1 LYISPSSYG
10 HSLIKFALLGT
21 GLFVGSYLNLSR
33 SVRYITAKMAPIATD
48 TPNSNG
54 SSGRIGFDIAGFSP
68 AAVTPF
74 TPEGAVDYDAIHR
87 IGQFFLQFPN
97 IKSILVLGHAGEGT
111 FLLPEEKTALIRAYV
126 DATEGKIPIIS
137 GITSEGNYV
146 AGLEAKAAKEAGAS
160 AALIYPSH
168 GWLRFGYQKGA
179 PQKRYEDIWNASGLP
194 QICFQYPQAT
204 KATLD
209 LETQLDIMSKPY
221 VFALKNGVRDMARW
235 DVEVPIIR
243 KRNPGKPILTCHD
256 EYLIHTSWNC
266 DGFLVGYGQIVPEA
280 MEELME
286 ACRAKDVDRAYA
298 VHDRLMP
305 LTKVVYHRP
314 SHMEGTIALKHGLI
328 SRGVLQHAAVRGTLL
343 PLPEGAHDDIDA
355 AMRLAGAC

>member
-1 LYISPSSYG
+1 
-10 HSLIKFALLGT
+10 
-21 GLFVGSYLNLSR
+21 
-33 SVRYITAKMAPIATD
+33 MPIATQ
-48 TPNSNG
+48 SNG
-54 SSGRIGFDIAGFSP
+54 QIGK
-68 AAVTPF
+68 
-74 TPEGAVDYDAIHR
+74 
-87 IGQFFLQFPN
+87 FFLQFPN

-111 FLLPEEKTALIRAYV
+111 ALTADEKVDLIKAFV
-126 DATEGKIPIIS
+126 KATEGKIPIVA

-146 AGLEAKAAKEAGAS
+146 AGLEAKAAKDAGA
-160 AALIYPSH
+160 AAGLVYPSH

-179 PQKRYEDIWNASGLP
+179 PQSRYKAVWEASSLP
-194 QICFQYPQAT
+194 LICFQYPQAT

-209 LETQLDIMSKPY
+209 LETMLDIVSQPY

-243 KRNPGKPILTCHD
+243 KRCPGKPILTCHD

-280 MEELME
+280 MEELMM
-286 ACRAKDVDRAYA
+286 ACRNKDVDGAYA
-298 VHDRLMP
+298 VHDRLMA

-328 SRGVLQHAAVRGTLL
+328 ARGVLQHATVRTPLL
-343 PLPEGAHDDIDA
+343 PLPENAHDEIAA
-355 AMRLAGAC
+355 AMKLAGAA